1 MQMQMQQPTCSTT
14 ADGPVVVHGAVQ
26 LMANILNYLSV
37 SMYEGSFKQCHQEAL
52 RELNAI
58 YDSAA
63 HREPGAPPSRAD
75 CLSFYDNLVF
85 LSQVTETDDPDYIVY
100 KRKLKQWSNTLV

>member
-1 MQMQMQQPTCSTT
+1 MQPTSET
-14 ADGPVVVHGAVQ
+14 DSIVVPVPAHDAVA

-37 SMYEGSFKQCHQEAL
+37 SMYEGVFKQCHQDAL

-58 YDSAA
+58 YDAA
-63 HREPGAPPSRAD
+63 ARRAPGAPPPRAD

-85 LSQVTETDDPDYIVY
+85 LSPVTETDDPDYTVY
-100 KRKLKQWSNTLV
+100 KRKLKRWSDNLV